1 MEAGE
6 VPTAIRGQKWSG
18 VDVMINTTLDER
30 TAQQRVYQGHLHR
43 QGWKA
48 KTSTS
53 PHRVQGIPSA
63 QPSTSGKDVVRI
75 AYRRR
80 CGLQRTTAAT

>member
-30 TAQQRVYQGHLHR
+30 TA
-43 QGWKA
+43 
-48 KTSTS
+48 
-53 PHRVQGIPSA
+53 HRVQGIPSA
-63 QPSTSGKDVVRI
+63 QPSTSEKDVVRT